1 MVYCSR
7 AHNKDNLLARLTA
20 IQAKSL
26 IFRSCQDLI
35 TSIVK
40 SYRSDVS
47 WTRIHST
54 SWRWRWC
61 GFYSA
66 FEDFSGLELSL
77 QCRDAQNASIPQI
90 AMNTPLTHWKA
101 VLSKESDWHH
111 WWLLLVVVV
120 PCKSSRIMKIDPR
133 WLSLNAIT
141 FTPTMA
147 EDESAKLWKVNR
159 TIHELVKDRVR
170 WLRNPMSCR
179 NLTEKMS

>member
-1 MVYCSR
+1 MSMVYCSR

-40 SYRSDVS
+40 SDRSDVS

-120 PCKSSRIMKIDPR
+120 PWKSSRIMKIDR
-133 WLSLNAIT
+133 SV
-141 FTPTMA
+141 A
-147 EDESAKLWKVNR
+147 EFECHNFYPNHGR
-159 TIHELVKDRVR
+159 GRVR
-170 WLRNPMSCR
+170 KIMEGQPDDTRARQRQSPLAS
-179 NLTEKMS
+179 